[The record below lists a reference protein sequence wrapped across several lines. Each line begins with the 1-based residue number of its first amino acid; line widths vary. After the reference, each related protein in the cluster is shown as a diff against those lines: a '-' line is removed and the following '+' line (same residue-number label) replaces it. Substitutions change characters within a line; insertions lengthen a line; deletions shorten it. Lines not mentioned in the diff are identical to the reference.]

1 MNKYE
6 HARILAERAK
16 QLENGAEPTVD
27 ITGLDDALRIAQKE
41 LREGV
46 IPLSIKKREITN
58 GFFEFE
64 NENLDSSEDESESLS
79 RADDGTQNE
88 SGDESENE
96 NVDGEVSSDDGLG
109 GNSDAISDDE

>member
-6 HARILAERAK
+6 HTRILAERAK

-46 IPLSIKKREITN
+46 IPLKIRRRELD
-58 GFFEFE
+58 GPFELE
-64 NENLDSSEDESESLS
+64 DDELSGESDGDSSEC
-79 RADDGTQNE
+79 GT
-88 SGDESENE
+88 ESENE
-96 NVDGEVSSDDGLG
+96 NADGEVSSEDERG
-109 GNSDAISDDE
+109 SDAISEDE